1 MTCSAEFWLGWNQ
14 IPECS
19 IILNLKAHQSW
30 PKSAQNGAQFFFS
43 QKSHIFGKRCTIFNP
58 KRLVFCIFTL
68 KFFLKCQNVAI
79 FSSFTGFFWVFSKI
93 FFKKVYSFCFIKAH
107 KKNSRSHLTLKVAP
121 MCYKAHVIE
130 HSENQVQSRVSH
142 TNFFQSCFRPR
153 QEHSVKF
160 CF

>member
-1 MTCSAEFWLGWNQ
+1 MRDLKEKEFFFFRSSHLATQ
-14 IPECS
+14 RTECS

-130 HSENQVQSRVSH
+130 HSGERSYKRSAH
-142 TNFFQSCFRPR
+142 HNFR
-153 QEHSVKF
+153 
-160 CF
+160 